1 MQLMH
6 AIYTLTFIEIA
17 IIELTSCINNPSMN
31 TVITLF
37 LKNHINMSKK
47 SQIIIIIII
56 IYYFEKYNTHFFKP
70 KYKVSLWHNICIT
83 FKITWMSNFMFSIG
97 YLKKKNVEYFLP
109 IKFFV

>member
-1 MQLMH
+1 MQTFCSVKCHMQLMH

-56 IYYFEKYNTHFFKP
+56 IYYFEKYNNTLF
-70 KYKVSLWHNICIT
+70 
-83 FKITWMSNFMFSIG
+83 
-97 YLKKKNVEYFLP
+97 EA
-109 IKFFV
+109 

>member
-37 LKNHINMSKK
+37 FKES
-47 SQIIIIIII
+47 
-56 IYYFEKYNTHFFKP
+56 YKYVK
-70 KYKVSLWHNICIT
+70 
-83 FKITWMSNFMFSIG
+83 KITDYYYYHN
-97 YLKKKNVEYFLP
+97 YLLF
-109 IKFFV
+109 